1 MAQLGRARGF
11 GENKSGF
18 VNRLLTRQFDQIPDF
33 LIYFQI
39 LERSL
44 GKKRQEVDFNLK
56 FTNAAVF
63 LYPFSREAP

>member
-18 VNRLLTRQFDQIPDF
+18 VNRLLTRQFDQPPGF

-39 LERSL
+39 LARFL
-44 GKKRQEVDFNLK
+44 GKKRQEIDFNLR
-56 FTNAAVF
+56 FTDAAVF
-63 LYPFSREAP
+63 LCQFSREAP